1 MAHSHLVSPRLALI
15 AAALA
20 FVGCDLPTDDDDTAG
35 ADPSTTGAP
44 SGDTGDAP
52 GSDGGDADSSDGGG
66 DSSDGDSSGTGEP
79 GDGDGVL
86 TCTQGRLYLGSPH
99 GDPSLSPSDGSAMID
114 ATDNGPSLA
123 ARRIVADPTDPS
135 RKMVAAGSEL
145 WSIDEASGT
154 LHHVLGDE
162 DAGDFAAGPCA
173 TARIGGVSDMVFRS
187 DGTLY
192 LGDHMGN
199 AVVEVTDP
207 FGAGCQMHYYAG
219 TQTNVST
226 SPVPHE
232 PGFDDGP
239 VASATFAGPD
249 FLAVDEN
256 DAIYVVDLGNRAVRM
271 IDAAD
276 QVSTIAELPDDYV
289 TISLAAFGIVAAD
302 NGMLYMPVKG
312 SVESSQN
319 ATILEIDPADGALR
333 EVATGRDDPWL
344 VGSSGPTIAGLVQA
358 DTGLLATYV
367 NGRIFTVGMA
377 DGAVT
382 HVAGDGDKPWAMAD
396 YDSGYDPFAPYAAMD
411 LELDNHQ
418 ATTAGAA
425 GFLTLADG
433 ELYFSGLAE
442 GYVVTQIDCE

>member
-1 MAHSHLVSPRLALI
+1 MANLHPVSPRLVL
-15 AAALA
+15 AAATLA
-20 FVGCDLPTDDDDTAG
+20 FAACDLPSSDEDTTG
-35 ADPSTTGAP
+35 ADPSTSGAP
-44 SGDTGDAP
+44 TEDTGDGGTGGVDP
-52 GSDGGDADSSDGGG
+52 DGSSSDGGD
-66 DSSDGDSSGTGEP
+66 DSSGSGSPPDT
-79 GDGDGVL
+79 GDGML
-86 TCTQGRLYLGSPH
+86 TCTEGRLYLGNPH
-99 GDPSLSPSDGSAMID
+99 GDPGLEPADGGPMID
-114 ATDNGPSLA
+114 ATDNGPNLA
-123 ARRIVADPTDPS
+123 ARRIVADPTDSS
-135 RKMVAAGSEL
+135 RKMVAAGGEL

-154 LHHVLGDE
+154 LHHVLGDKE
-162 DAGDFAAGPCA
+162 AGEFAAGSCGV
-173 TARIGGVSDMVFRS
+173 ARIGSVSDMVFRS

-192 LGDHMGN
+192 LGAHMGN

-207 FGAGCQMHYYAG
+207 FGAGCEMHYYAG
-219 TQTNVST
+219 TQTNIT
-226 SPVPHE
+226 TNPLPHE

-239 VASATFAGPD
+239 AASATFAGPD
-249 FLAVDEN
+249 FLAVDGDDN
-256 DAIYVVDLGNRAVRM
+256 IYVVDLGNRAIRM

-276 QVSTIAELPDDYV
+276 QVSTIAELPSDYV
-289 TISLAAFGIVAAD
+289 SNSLSAFGIVAAD

-312 SVESSQN
+312 SVVSSQN

-344 VGSSGPTIAGLVQA
+344 VGSTGPTIAGLVQV

-367 NGRIFTVGMA
+367 NGRIFTIGMA

-382 HVAGDGDKPWAMAD
+382 HVAGDGDKPWALAD
-396 YDSGYDPFAPYAAMD
+396 FAPGYDPFAPQAAMD

-425 GFLTLADG
+425 GFLTYLDG